1 MGDIKDYKIIKA
13 LGHGRTSSVYLAE
26 HPQYGQVALK
36 CLHPEA
42 RYVVIPDGRLVIHLF
57 MQEQEILLGLQAA
70 FDKNKFL
77 HTPIPKFFET
87 SGEYS
92 TTPYLAISVAPGTP
106 VDELLREDKYQ
117 NGLPEP
123 MALEIISQ
131 FAQLLHV
138 LHTELRRTYTDM
150 QIGNLFWKEKEDGL
164 LGEGDLTV
172 IDWNVVSKPF
182 PLLGENPTPE
192 QSAEEKKFKENVQRD
207 VTLAIRFLFRLL
219 TNRIAPDGGVS
230 LQELGKLE
238 KWLQLSRGTRN
249 FIAEQLSLDPTQIR
263 CSNAETLKDKVSDL
277 SNRWRRVPTRTA
289 NKLKT
294 DYETVKDKLEW
305 ALEVDEWLPIF
316 KFHQLELDPVLLR
329 ELTSSVAQLV
339 VDPLTAINKGR
350 SFLDGKDYQQAHE
363 TFKKVRQ
370 AGLGLQATRWQ
381 VLSQIGQEAKAQ
393 GTAVDSKFFDNLEK
407 LKQAIIALEQGRWDD
422 ENLKPLP
429 MPNTHELLTLHHYLV
444 TEANIRAALERGDL
458 IVAYHHE
465 NELNNLPDPLLTFSG
480 EIYRKDL
487 RAEIGDLKTLAASA
501 QHKKARED
509 KRLEREKELN
519 QATPDQWVDKLR
531 DFYKESNNTTEWV
544 QWALKKGNE
553 SADGGQFELACQL
566 FDFALGYS
574 YESSA
579 NSTNYWKQRR
589 ALGWLKDFA
598 KWAADSNQ
606 YQELYTEA
614 DKHLPLFLVDEKR
627 KKQLVEIIYP
637 LWKADVTNAGWQSL
651 LFRLDP
657 NFNPDPAIYQNEQ
670 KTKAQELYNAR
681 KFYTA
686 QSHLQATNVQIQP
699 LQTNIEEAIGA
710 ETQKLNNFLNQ
721 SDYNQW
727 LTNLK
732 DWLQRE
738 PGQKELLELAASQ
751 IVPFITKGQFDL
763 AQKLGDLIETSRQGL
778 AIQTDSQYLPMFRG
792 GDSGDLTSVQNL
804 LTQDRLPDTLTEVA
818 AALIRKALKSEIVD
832 NWDAEMARQWL
843 GLGLVLEQKGFKA
856 ESEKVR
862 ERQKIFLE
870 KSLDKDVFFGAVQK
884 DYQLWPAYCQYI
896 ATNLLPNPNCLDE
909 LQKQLTALQTCFPQ
923 EPPEEIKKTID
934 HFNLLKE
941 LSTALTDEANFVQS
955 FCNHLGSS
963 PEMLK
968 LMGGWL
974 EYWLKEQLAVL
985 SGEGIDRLQGKIQEH
1000 SPNWPNITSILTGLK
1015 TKHQSQTHLNKLTG
1029 YLKDSPILFDEKFN
1043 EIYQNISDLELQKN
1057 AYPLLRQRIK
1067 QLIPPLVFSE
1077 EQQSWAFKKPLSEMD
1092 DLQLGEL
1099 NPLTESPPPWWWGKI
1114 TKAEGE
1120 NLQELTQAWIFEQFQ
1135 RAIQK
1140 NEFLFLEFNNLTSAH
1155 RKSAE
1160 DLLRRHLGLS
1170 SEAIVPDVQSIQAQN
1185 TKFQELKNKFHNA
1198 PTTFDSDFWNVY
1210 KELTYLRYQQQ
1221 ANNLLRERLQQLSK
1235 SLLKYENEWESVQSV
1250 GGMNQKQLDQ
1260 LIGILEVITRN
1271 PLWQLTESN
1280 FEIHATQLEQIF
1292 QSALFQKAK
1301 LQLENVETFIRTFE
1315 DYHSK
1320 LKGDYQVQIL
1330 EDLKEV
1336 FIGRLTK
1343 ELEFRNNA
1351 WHPRIKLADFNDNS
1365 LTEWNE
1371 WLDEITSQPS
1381 WDVFQTHL
1389 VAQTKQI
1396 GELKTDIEREI
1407 TNRLEQ
1413 KKKRELTD
1421 LLEQKEGS
1429 LQSAKGFVEEEV
1441 KKNAFS
1447 TDFLNG
1453 LVEMYRGEWA
1463 KRCDQFTSNAKWKR
1477 RLAQL
1482 ASNVSAG

>member
-1 MGDIKDYKIIKA
+1 M
-13 LGHGRTSSVYLAE
+13 
-26 HPQYGQVALK
+26 
-36 CLHPEA
+36 
-42 RYVVIPDGRLVIHLF
+42 
-57 MQEQEILLGLQAA
+57 
-70 FDKNKFL
+70 
-77 HTPIPKFFET
+77 
-87 SGEYS
+87 
-92 TTPYLAISVAPGTP
+92 
-106 VDELLREDKYQ
+106 
-117 NGLPEP
+117 
-123 MALEIISQ
+123 
-131 FAQLLHV
+131 
-138 LHTELRRTYTDM
+138 
-150 QIGNLFWKEKEDGL
+150 
-164 LGEGDLTV
+164 
-172 IDWNVVSKPF
+172 
-182 PLLGENPTPE
+182 
-192 QSAEEKKFKENVQRD
+192 
-207 VTLAIRFLFRLL
+207 
-219 TNRIAPDGGVS
+219 
-230 LQELGKLE
+230 
-238 KWLQLSRGTRN
+238 
-249 FIAEQLSLDPTQIR
+249 
-263 CSNAETLKDKVSDL
+263 
-277 SNRWRRVPTRTA
+277 
-289 NKLKT
+289 
-294 DYETVKDKLEW
+294 
-305 ALEVDEWLPIF
+305 PIF
-316 KFHQLELDPVLLR
+316 KFRQLDPVLLR

-393 GTAVDSKFFDNLEK
+393 GTAVDLKFFDNLEK
-407 LKQAIIALEQGRWDD
+407 LKHAIIALEQGRWDD

-429 MPNTHELLTLHHYLV
+429 DTHELLTLHHYLV

-458 IVAYHHE
+458 IAAYDHE
-465 NELNNLPDPLLTFSG
+465 KELNNLPDPVPAFSR
-480 EIYRKDL
+480 EIYQKDL

-574 YESSA
+574 YESPA

-589 ALGWLKDFA
+589 VLGWLKDFA

-651 LFRLDP
+651 LSRLDP

-686 QSHLQATNVQIQP
+686 QSHLQATSVQIQP
-699 LQTNIEEAIGA
+699 LQTNIEKAIGA
-710 ETQKLNNFLNQ
+710 ETQKLNNFLSQPN
-721 SDYNQW
+721 YIQW
-727 LTNLK
+727 LTNLE

-751 IVPFITKGQFDL
+751 IIPFITNRQFDL

-792 GDSGDLTSVQNL
+792 ADSGDLTAVQNL

-832 NWDAEMARQWL
+832 NWDAEMARQWF
-843 GLGLVLEQKGFKA
+843 GLGLVLEQKGFKE

-862 ERQKIFLE
+862 ERQKFFLE

-909 LQKQLTALQTCFPQ
+909 LQKQLTALQTCQTCFPQ
-923 EPPEEIKKTID
+923 ELPEEIKKTID

-963 PEMLK
+963 PETVK

-985 SGEGIDRLQGKIQEH
+985 SGEGIDRLQGEIQKH
-1000 SPNWPNITSILTGLK
+1000 SLNWLNITSILTGLK
-1015 TKHQSQTHLNKLTG
+1015 TKHQNQTYLNTLTG

-1077 EQQSWAFKKPLSEMD
+1077 ERKSWEFEKPLSEIKD
-1092 DLQLGEL
+1092 SRFKEL
-1099 NPLTESPPPWWWGKI
+1099 KPLTELDKNKYVWWEKV
-1114 TKAEGE
+1114 TEGE
-1120 NLQELTQAWIFEQFQ
+1120 CNQLQELAQLWMVQQLEISLQQNRFSDDGKQWFQKLKDTQQQ
-1135 RAIQK
+1135 TG
-1140 NEFLFLEFNNLTSAH
+1140 NH
-1155 RKSAE
+1155 
-1160 DLLRRHLGLS
+1160 LLQTYLGLPNES
-1170 SEAIVPDVQSIQAQN
+1170 
-1185 TKFQELKNKFHNA
+1185 
-1198 PTTFDSDFWNVY
+1198 TFDLAEIDKQDQVFQKLNNGFFNTPCTFDQNFWDLY
-1210 KELTYLRYQQQ
+1210 QQLTYPRYQQQ
-1221 ANNLLRERLQQLSK
+1221 ADGLLLGRLQQLSK
-1235 SLLKYENEWESVQSV
+1235 PLLKYETEWKSVQSV
-1250 GGMNQKQLDQ
+1250 GGMNQEQLNQ
-1260 LIGILEVITRN
+1260 LIEMLEGIKNN
-1271 PLWQLTESN
+1271 PLWGANNAQ
-1280 FEIHATQLEQIF
+1280 FQPHATQLEQIF

-1301 LQLENVETFIRTFE
+1301 LQLENVETFIQTFE

-1320 LKGDYQVQIL
+1320 LKGDYQDQIL
-1330 EDLKEV
+1330 ENLKEV
-1336 FIGRLTK
+1336 FIGRLNK
-1343 ELEFRNNA
+1343 RLEFKNNA
-1351 WHPRIKLADFNDNS
+1351 LHLHINLADINDNS
-1365 LTEWNE
+1365 LTEWNN
-1371 WLDEITSQPS
+1371 WLDEITSQPL
-1381 WDVFQTHL
+1381 WDMFQTHL
-1389 VAQTKQI
+1389 VEQTKQI
-1396 GELKTDIEREI
+1396 GELKTDIKREI

-1429 LQSAKGFVEEEV
+1429 LQSAKGFVEEKV

-1453 LVEMYRGEWA
+1453 LVGMYREEWA

-1477 RLAQL
+1477 RLEQL